1 MQSMRAKFCQIRPSR
16 AAHEETHAKTH
27 EKLTDTLQ
35 VNKLK
40 INIFSQLQ
48 KKTKK
53 VLQKIQERQSL
64 LESLDMQVFK
74 NQIYFPLKTL
84 QM

>member
-1 MQSMRAKFCQIRPSR
+1 MRAKFCQIRPSR

-48 KKTKK
+48 KKNK
-53 VLQKIQERQSL
+53 
-64 LESLDMQVFK
+64 ESLAK
-74 NQIYFPLKTL
+74 NPRKTKL
-84 QM
+84 AGVS